1 MLRIFLI
8 CISILFFQ
16 NISFSKDEYFLTLRY
31 DKVNLR
37 QGPSKEYPIKIFY
50 KKKYL
55 PVLVQDQSDNFRKI
69 RDHENNSGWIHVS
82 QLSKKKSA
90 IVIED
95 ELIMFR
101 RPTIYSEPLVV
112 LQKGR
117 LTKII
122 KCNEEWC
129 KASSSKYKGWIK
141 KEGLWG
147 LL

>member
-8 CISILFFQ
+8 SISILFFQ

>member
-1 MLRIFLI
+1 MFLNY
-8 CISILFFQ
+8 Q
-16 NISFSKDEYFLTLRY
+16 
-31 DKVNLR
+31 
-37 QGPSKEYPIKIFY
+37 
-50 KKKYL
+50 
-55 PVLVQDQSDNFRKI
+55 
-69 RDHENNSGWIHVS
+69 
-82 QLSKKKSA
+82 KKKSA

>member
-8 CISILFFQ
+8 SISILFFQ
-16 NISFSKDEYFLTLRY
+16 SISFSKDEYFLTLRY

>member
-8 CISILFFQ
+8 SISILFFQ
-16 NISFSKDEYFLTLRY
+16 NSSFSKDEYFLTLRY

>member
-8 CISILFFQ
+8 SISILFFQ
-16 NISFSKDEYFLTLRY
+16 NISFSKDEYFLSLRY